1 MVNGFLLSCGNP
13 GFSGY
18 YDLIEG
24 ENRNPTC
31 IWDPAPARRG
41 SLCDQSFIFILF
53 FKEENFNLEQKKAT
67 LG

>member
-13 GFSGY
+13 GFPGH
-18 YDLIEG
+18 YDLIEDK
-24 ENRNPTC
+24 NWYPTC
-31 IWDPAPARRG
+31 IWNPAPAGRR